1 MEWTAP
7 FWIYKNICM
16 KMKVGWA
23 FELQFSELDRDHKL
37 LIYCTVER
45 ETTDP
50 WVPT

>member
-1 MEWTAP
+1 MDGA
-7 FWIYKNICM
+7 ILDLQKYM

-45 ETTDP
+45 GTTDP